1 MRKNLFTI
9 ITLSPHQ
16 WSPFQDVG
24 RVLQTSLVLDQQ
36 GKAYQAWRL
45 NCQQV
50 SSILHIF
57 PKFLF
62 QTLIQKAIIQ
72 PRWLNCQNIFRNC
85 MFKVRY
91 KCSPSQI
98 NLSQPSYNPI
108 WNSGDRDPHA
118 AQQPQIHQGWT
129 EFWYQ
134 LKVSMFHVKLHRSV
148 SSSSCSGFCNKFLLS
163 MYVSS
168 SQVENTQLHLI
179 KFPFPSR
186 YQEAHWISAVSF
198 CSIINFLPVVWPE
211 RDSLT
216 ISQRVSLSL
225 CLSATALSLS
235 MSLSMSLFSET
246 RWNSRKSSQESVLSE
261 VSESGEIL
269 FPFVD
274 GRDGTLVACSPRKGN
289 SRSELQDCTRLAFW
303 IEI

>member
-1 MRKNLFTI
+1 
-9 ITLSPHQ
+9 
-16 WSPFQDVG
+16 
-24 RVLQTSLVLDQQ
+24 
-36 GKAYQAWRL
+36 
-45 NCQQV
+45 
-50 SSILHIF
+50 
-57 PKFLF
+57 
-62 QTLIQKAIIQ
+62 
-72 PRWLNCQNIFRNC
+72 

-148 SSSSCSGFCNKFLLS
+148 SSSCSSFCNKFLLS

-168 SQVENTQLHLI
+168 SQVANTQLYLI
-179 KFPFPSR
+179 KFPFLSR
-186 YQEAHWISAVSF
+186 YQDAHWISGVSF
-198 CSIINFLPVVWPE
+198 CSIINFLPVVCPG

-261 VSESGEIL
+261 VSESGEVL

-289 SRSELQDCTRLAFW
+289 SRSSLQDCTRLAFW
-303 IEI
+303 IEV